1 MHFIQAKKMGRT
13 AREKKAKQNKT
24 SKLHVLALKPTQARI
39 SSMPLKDPHTCGT
52 PTGRPT
58 TRLRAPGKASP
69 SPASRRPSPAAGTN
83 RALLPPPSCAG
94 GTPGSGTG
102 PAESRCGGGG
112 DAARHPGGNPREKR
126 AALRG
131 KRGPRPGGGRPCPR
145 RGSGEARAGPGAA
158 GGGTRDPGGQEAAE
172 GGGGGKPWH
181 RGAEGAS
188 HGPSARPGAPR
199 CRPPRESRGEP
210 AGDHLLA
217 EGPRTRP
224 PAWHRH
230 TPRGGRGRP
239 ARPPRN
245 AAARGGRLSRT
256 SHPPT
261 ASRPGSVPRSRTPAP
276 AAPHRVAQQGVGVGG
291 LAQLAQLAVPVQQR
305 RLLPAALAHLHG
317 GRKQR
322 GSPAGRSTAPPP
334 ACPACPPAWP
344 PCPPAAA
351 GSRRAA
357 RSHGPQSSLA
367 AGPGAEAASPPP
379 PPPPG
384 VCGHRGGRLTP
395 ASCAPRPRR
404 PAPAAEDRQSGARS
418 AAGRRAAPQSALG
431 PRTAPAVECGRGL
444 PRRVTTGGKRG
455 DLPLPPVPRAANRAP
470 GAPGATG
477 EPANAAATRL
487 QPPRAAPP
495 PRRRACEGR
504 RWLCEE
510 GGAAGRGGRPG
521 LGRGRSGA
529 CRPGQLPAA
538 EPPGTAGP
546 PGGGASPAPSPAVR
560 LGPPAA
566 HGLPPR
572 SRQRAEAARGA
583 PRPRERAEAAVEGGR
598 GRASSGHRGRVQGE
612 AAGAAPHPHPAL
624 PLRGSGKLQWGY
636 GCSYRPVGLLV

>member
-1 MHFIQAKKMGRT
+1 MWHADGTANDQAPSAGEGEPLARFTTSVPGRRDKPGPPAASLLRGGHT
-13 AREKKAKQNKT
+13 GERDGAGGVSLWRRRRRGPPPRREPPGEAG
-24 SKLHVLALKPTQARI
+24 SAEGEAGPAAGRRAALP
-39 SSMPLKDPHTCGT
+39 
-52 PTGRPT
+52 
-58 TRLRAPGKASP
+58 APGK
-69 SPASRRPSPAAGTN
+69 RRGPGWA
-83 RALLPPPSCAG
+83 RG
-94 GTPGSGTG
+94 GGRRDARPRRS
-102 PAESRCGGGG
+102 GGGG
-112 DAARHPGGNPREKR
+112 
-126 AALRG
+126 
-131 KRGPRPGGGRPCPR
+131 GGGR
-145 RGSGEARAGPGAA
+145 
-158 GGGTRDPGGQEAAE
+158 
-172 GGGGGKPWH
+172 GKPWH

-334 ACPACPPAWP
+334 RLPCLPAWP

-379 PPPPG
+379 PPPG

-404 PAPAAEDRQSGARS
+404 PAPPPPPKTANRGRGARPAVGPRPNRRS
-418 AAGRRAAPQSALG
+418 APARLQLWNVGGGYPVASRREGSGETSPSPPCPARPIERRGRRERRASQPTRQRQDCSRRAP
-431 PRTAPAVECGRGL
+431 PRPRGVERVRAGGGCVRRGVL
-444 PRRVTTGGKRG
+444 
-455 DLPLPPVPRAANRAP
+455 RAA
-470 GAPGATG
+470 
-477 EPANAAATRL
+477 
-487 QPPRAAPP
+487 
-495 PRRRACEGR
+495 
-504 RWLCEE
+504 
-510 GGAAGRGGRPG
+510 AAGRGSAG
-521 LGRGRSGA
+521 GA
-529 CRPGQLPAA
+529 AA
-538 EPPGTAGP
+538 PAGP
-546 PGGGASPAPSPAVR
+546 DSC
-560 LGPPAA
+560 
-566 HGLPPR
+566 PPR
-572 SRQRAEAARGA
+572 SRRA
-583 PRPRERAEAAVEGGR
+583 PRGLPGAVR
-598 GRASSGHRGRVQGE
+598 
-612 AAGAAPHPHPAL
+612 AL
-624 PLRGSGKLQWGY
+624 PLLQRFVWVRRRRTASRHGHASGLRPPEGLPARGSERRRRWKAGEAGLPPVTGGECRAK
-636 GCSYRPVGLLV
+636 RPGQPLTPTRRCRCGAQVNFSGVTVAVTGQLGFWFS